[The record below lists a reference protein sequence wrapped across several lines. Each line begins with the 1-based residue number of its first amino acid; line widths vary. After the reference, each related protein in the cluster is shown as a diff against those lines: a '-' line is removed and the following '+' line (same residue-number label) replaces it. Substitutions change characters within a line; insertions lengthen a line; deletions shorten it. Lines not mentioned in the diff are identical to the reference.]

1 MSIEID
7 LQHLRSLLQARLA
20 ELESLENA
28 AQSRD
33 SIELDQS
40 KVGRL
45 SRMDA
50 LQQQA
55 MLDANRERGK
65 RERLRIEAA
74 FRRIDE
80 GSYGYC
86 AQCDEAIAIGR
97 LTFDPATPL
106 CIECASKA
114 APHN

>member
-1 MSIEID
+1 MSDEID
-7 LQHLRSLLQARLA
+7 LEHFHSSLQARLA
-20 ELESLENA
+20 ELDSLDSA

-55 MLDANRERGK
+55 MLDANRARGR

-74 FRRIDE
+74 LRRIAE
-80 GSYGYC
+80 GDYGYC
-86 AQCDEAIAIGR
+86 TQCDEPIALGR
-97 LTFDPATPL
+97 LNFDPATPL
-106 CIECASKA
+106 CIECANNA
-114 APHN
+114 NHDD